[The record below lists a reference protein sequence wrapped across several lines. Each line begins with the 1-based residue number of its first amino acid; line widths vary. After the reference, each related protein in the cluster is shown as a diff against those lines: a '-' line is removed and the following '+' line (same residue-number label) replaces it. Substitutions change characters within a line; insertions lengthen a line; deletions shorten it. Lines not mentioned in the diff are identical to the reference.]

1 MDEIDSNLLPAP
13 SATDFMTSTP
23 AVHRSV
29 PPKKKPV
36 RSRGQII
43 AMETKS
49 APPSLPKKSQ
59 PHSLSISE
67 RDNTHCTNARHR
79 KDFILLQSRTARTKT
94 GTAVSNTLWS
104 DL

>member
-43 AMETKS
+43 APETKS
-49 APPSLPKKSQ
+49 TPPSFGFGFQDLLKSQ
-59 PHSLSISE
+59 PHSFFISE
-67 RDNTHCTNARHR
+67 RDNTHCPNARHR
-79 KDFILLQSRTARTKT
+79 KDFIFF
-94 GTAVSNTLWS
+94 
-104 DL
+104 